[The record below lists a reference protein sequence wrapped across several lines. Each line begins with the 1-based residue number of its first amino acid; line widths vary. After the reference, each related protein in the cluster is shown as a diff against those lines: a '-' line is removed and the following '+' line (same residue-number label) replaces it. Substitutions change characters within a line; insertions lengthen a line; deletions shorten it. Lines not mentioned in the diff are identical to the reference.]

1 MLTDEF
7 IGAPQPDPYLGMGQ
21 PLGEDGLPVAAAPAP
36 EPTPMEM
43 LQHYADMINVAEML
57 DEVELARIGTL
68 VKREYDI
75 DRESMDGWMDR
86 MKRGL
91 DLAKLVKKDKTYPF
105 PNASNVRYPLITE
118 AAMAFNAKAYP
129 AIVPSGD
136 VVRCA
141 VKGRDPQGQ
150 KAARAD
156 RVSAHMSH
164 ELTCNVE
171 EWEEETDKLLILL
184 PIVGTVVRKWW
195 HDPSEN
201 RKRCRNILP
210 GKFVVNDRVQVL
222 DDAPRCSEEF
232 DLYPSEIADRKRD
245 GRFRD
250 IDYREDE
257 GEEDTLAP
265 QCFVEQHRRI
275 DLDGDG
281 YGEPYIV
288 TIHKD
293 SERVARIVADFEAS
307 DIKPTEAGGVT
318 IRRGS
323 YFVAYHFVPSMD
335 GGFLGTGLGL
345 LLGDISETINSI
357 LNLMLDAGHMASRG
371 GGFIGSEFRIKG
383 GSQQFRPGEWR
394 LASNTGGDIRSSIV
408 PMTFPG
414 PDATLFQLLG
424 MLIEAGKAIGAIKDI
439 TTGEGQGANQPATTT
454 LALIEQG
461 LAVFTAAYKRIFR
474 SLRQEFKLVAKI
486 NARTVSAEDYNR
498 FHDAVDANGQPMMLD
513 PRADYDL
520 SDMDITPVADP
531 SAVTKMQEVA
541 KAQLVMQMAEQGLV
555 NKEVASRRIMEAASI
570 PDPEELA
577 VQPDPMEAEMKNM
590 ALQAGR
596 AEIGIKMVG
605 IEKALAEIEKLRAGT
620 MDTTMDAATKA
631 QQLLQFD
638 AVAMTLEAIRN
649 GLGAAITGDFGGMAG
664 APGDPGG
671 FGQPQAMPGPGAGG
685 FDPSLSGGGGVPQPN
700 GFGGEPQGLP
710 PQAIPP
716 GGPF

>member
-7 IGAPQPDPYLGMGQ
+7 IGAPQPDPYLGMGA
-21 PLGEDGLPVAAAPAP
+21 PLGEDGLPVVAAPQPVSPLA
-36 EPTPMEM
+36 M
-43 LQHYADMINVAEML
+43 LAQYAGMNNVAAVL
-57 DEVELARIGTL
+57 DEAELARIGMT
-68 VKREYDI
+68 VKREYGI
-75 DRESMDGWMDR
+75 DRGSMDGWMAR

-91 DLAKLVKKDKTYPF
+91 DLAKLVREDKTYPF

-129 AIVPSGD
+129 AVVPSGD

-141 VKGRDPQGQ
+141 VKGRDPMGQ

-164 ELTCNVE
+164 DLTCNVE

-195 HDPSEN
+195 HDPSEG

-232 DLYPSEIADRKRD
+232 ELYPSEIADRKRD

-265 QCFVEQHRRI
+265 QCFIEQHRRI

-288 TIHKD
+288 TIHKET
-293 SERVARIVADFEAS
+293 ERVARIVADFEPA
-307 DIKPTEAGGVT
+307 DIKPTPQGGVT

-383 GSQQFRPGEWR
+383 GSQQFRPGEWK
-394 LASNTGGDIRSSIV
+394 LATERGGVIKDSIV

-474 SLRQEFKLVAKI
+474 SLRQEFKLVAKL
-486 NARTVSAEDYNR
+486 NAQTVDPAAYNR
-498 FHDAVDANGQPMMLD
+498 FHDAVDAQGNPVGLD

-520 SDMDITPVADP
+520 SDMDIQPVADP
-531 SAVTKMQEVA
+531 SAVTKMQEAA

-555 NKEVASRRIMEAASI
+555 DKQAAARRIMEAASI
-570 PDPEELA
+570 PEPEALA
-577 VQPDPMEAEMKNM
+577 MKPDPMAQVMQDMQM
-590 ALQAGR
+590 AAAK
-596 AEIGIKMVG
+596 AEIGMKMVG

-638 AVAMTLEAIRN
+638 AVAVTLEAIRN
-649 GLGAAITGDFGGMAG
+649 GLGAAIAGDFGGMEG
-664 APGDPGG
+664 APGNAGGPGL
-671 FGQPQAMPGPGAGG
+671 PPPMPGAGAG
-685 FDPSLSGGGGVPQPN
+685 LPDPRLLGGDGGQGPA
-700 GFGGEPQGLP
+700 GAGGEPTGLP
-710 PQAIPP
+710 PQAGPP